1 MVENLRRHRLYI
13 LMFSLTL
20 AVLVGIVYVMRRP
33 EPRTIIIT
41 TPAPASTES
50 VGMIQ
55 VQVSGAIIQPGVYK
69 ITLGSRIADAIDLAG
84 GARPD
89 ADLGDINLAGK
100 LSDGDSILVPSLPDR
115 SSSPIQITRIPT
127 QPLTPSSMN
136 LIDINTASVDQLD
149 SLPNIGPVLAQR
161 IVDYRNAQGPF
172 KNIDE
177 IMNVKGIG
185 AAMFE
190 GFKDLISVK

>member
-55 VQVSGAIIQPGVYK
+55 VQVIGAIIQPGVYK
-69 ITLGSRIADAIDLAG
+69 ITLGSRIADAIELAG

-89 ADLGDINLAGK
+89 ADMGELNLARK
-100 LSDGDSILVPSLPDR
+100 LSDGDSI
-115 SSSPIQITRIPT
+115 
-127 QPLTPSSMN
+127 
-136 LIDINTASVDQLD
+136 
-149 SLPNIGPVLAQR
+149 
-161 IVDYRNAQGPF
+161 
-172 KNIDE
+172 
-177 IMNVKGIG
+177 
-185 AAMFE
+185 
-190 GFKDLISVK
+190 